1 MKPAKG
7 FFLLETI
14 IVFTLSSILLLS
26 SLRTYA
32 ECLITLQRKLL
43 LEEAISMAE
52 ILLITNDTESLK
64 KEVLNYNLLDSSV
77 ANNDLAI
84 KEVQIK
90 NNETILFSLAEAKY

>member
-1 MKPAKG
+1 
-7 FFLLETI
+7 
-14 IVFTLSSILLLS
+14 
-26 SLRTYA
+26 
-32 ECLITLQRKLL
+32 
-43 LEEAISMAE
+43 MAE